1 MLSNRSGLDRNC
13 VHSKGGM
20 MTTEGGADDSK
31 PAESAPINKLPV
43 GYAPTNTEMVIRGA
57 GMQSEAKDKR
67 LET

>member
-1 MLSNRSGLDRNC
+1 
-13 VHSKGGM
+13 

-31 PAESAPINKLPV
+31 PAESAPINKLPE

-57 GMQSEAKDKR
+57 GMQAETKDKP